1 MKNCLT
7 LMVAVGLFLFVTTVA
22 HADLFMSV
30 SGKVVAADDGAP
42 LSGVTLRLLSPE
54 KGKITEAKSNAQGV
68 FIIRDVWKGDYSIWA
83 VSDDPFIVSSN
94 TNVPVTVP
102 DGKNVVGIGIK
113 LQRGGVIKGK
123 VVTSNGKIVAN
134 ANILGT
140 GLPAT
145 TDTAGNFLL
154 KGVAPGLIDLA
165 VVASSL
171 AAKEF
176 SATCESGKVIDVG
189 NVVLPVGASSAIRG
203 TVVDTA
209 GNPVSS
215 VILAA
220 ANVNVSGAYA
230 KSSNAGSFIIT
241 GLSAAK
247 FKLTVVKYGYEPLTI
262 ADVPV
267 PSSNLRVM
275 LTPSPVAPTGVVQ
288 YKIDNDK
295 SAVERMYLDNII
307 PASFL
312 DSFSNYEDLP
322 GEDGSCPDD
331 GEWIGVSIDLT
342 AGINLK
348 RVKLSAGGSW
358 SVGGLAC
365 LSRKVEFG
373 FSQNCKY
380 GGPGK
385 EDFFGLSYGVS
396 DILVSN
402 ACHAKQVLGS
412 SNGVVIGGSSGIPA
426 SKFAI
431 SSGFA
436 IDWSGPAYSLTISGA
451 LGIPTIGKQ
460 KTMTVPT
467 ACKIFG
473 LNSCV
478 GVARQC
484 ETTILRAGLEDEIL
498 DLGI

>member
-1 MKNCLT
+1 M
-7 LMVAVGLFLFVTTVA
+7 
-22 HADLFMSV
+22 
-30 SGKVVAADDGAP
+30 
-42 LSGVTLRLLSPE
+42 
-54 KGKITEAKSNAQGV
+54 
-68 FIIRDVWKGDYSIWA
+68 
-83 VSDDPFIVSSN
+83 
-94 TNVPVTVP
+94 
-102 DGKNVVGIGIK
+102 
-113 LQRGGVIKGK
+113 
-123 VVTSNGKIVAN
+123 
-134 ANILGT
+134 
-140 GLPAT
+140 
-145 TDTAGNFLL
+145 
-154 KGVAPGLIDLA
+154 
-165 VVASSL
+165 VASSI

-176 SATCESGKVIDVG
+176 SANCETGKIVDIG
-189 NVVLPVGASSAIRG
+189 NVVLPVGAASAIRG

-209 GNPVSS
+209 GNPVPG

-220 ANVNVSGAYA
+220 ANVDVSGAYA
-230 KSSNAGSFIIT
+230 KSSNTGAFIIT
-241 GLSAAK
+241 GLTAAT
-247 FKLTVVKYGYEPLTI
+247 FKLVIVKYGYEPLMIT
-262 ADVPV
+262 DVPV
-267 PSSNLRVM
+267 PSSNLRVV
-275 LTPSPVAPTGVVQ
+275 LTPSPAMPTGVVQ

-322 GEDGSCPDD
+322 GEDGSCPGD

-342 AGINLK
+342 AGVNLK

-385 EDFFGLSYGVS
+385 ETFFGLSYGVS
-396 DILVSN
+396 DITVSN

-412 SNGVVIGGSSGIPA
+412 SNGVVVGGSRGIPS
-426 SKFAI
+426 SKFSI
-431 SSGFA
+431 PIGVA
-436 IDWSGPAYSLTISGA
+436 IDWSGPAYSLTISGG

-460 KTMTVPT
+460 KPITVPT
-467 ACKIFG
+467 ACEVFG
-473 LNSCV
+473 FNACI

-484 ETTILRAGLEDEIL
+484 ETTILRAGLEGEIL